1 MSAYRTLRE
10 LIENDPESQRLFES
24 FPADTQVGLQELRQD
39 IHTREELQRLA
50 EGLQKQESAR

>member
-1 MSAYRTLRE
+1 MSAYHTLRE

-24 FPADTQVGLQELRQD
+24 FPTDTQVGLQELRQD
-39 IHTREELQRLA
+39 IHTREELQCLA